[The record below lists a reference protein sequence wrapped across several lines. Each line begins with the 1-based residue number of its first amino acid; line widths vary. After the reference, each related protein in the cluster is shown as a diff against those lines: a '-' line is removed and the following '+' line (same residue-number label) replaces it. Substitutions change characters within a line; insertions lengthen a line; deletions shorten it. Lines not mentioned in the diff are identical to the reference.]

1 MASPII
7 QFILDFV
14 ALVIVWLP
22 VLLFFL
28 IGDPYKRGFYCFDES
43 LNYPFKDSTIS
54 SLVLFLVGVFLPVLS
69 MITVEWIKYSQGR
82 RGRYLPQKLKIGK
95 FTLHPLVIELGHL
108 IGAFLFGA
116 GCSQLATDVGKYSIG
131 RLRPHFM
138 DVCKP
143 NLELLCPPGVSP
155 TKYIEDFT
163 CVEGD
168 AYLLKN
174 SRLSFP
180 SGHASFSA
188 YTMMYLAIYLQARM
202 TWKGSKFLRPVFQAI
217 ALFLFWFTA
226 LSRVSDYKHHW
237 SDVLAGAAL
246 GITIATLTAL
256 YVSHLFKFVP
266 EDRLLTGDTK
276 MDQLN
281 GMRSAATSSEFSPM
295 KSVIVDNI
303 L

>member
-1 MASPII
+1 
-7 QFILDFV
+7 
-14 ALVIVWLP
+14 
-22 VLLFFL
+22 
-28 IGDPYKRGFYCFDES
+28 
-43 LNYPFKDSTIS
+43 
-54 SLVLFLVGVFLPVLS
+54 
-69 MITVEWIKYSQGR
+69 
-82 RGRYLPQKLKIGK
+82 
-95 FTLHPLVIELGHL
+95 
-108 IGAFLFGA
+108 
-116 GCSQLATDVGKYSIG
+116 
-131 RLRPHFM
+131 
-138 DVCKP
+138 
-143 NLELLCPPGVSP
+143 
-155 TKYIEDFT
+155 
-163 CVEGD
+163 
-168 AYLLKN
+168 
-174 SRLSFP
+174 
-180 SGHASFSA
+180 
-188 YTMMYLAIYLQARM
+188 M